1 MNFWRNNDRGNVFNE
16 RIQKFLGKNYCRTH
30 LRSIPSGSLVGNLKV
45 FESLQIIKNIY
56 RKPLPSI
63 LGINLKFN
71 RNSIWNSS
79 HRNHVKVEL
88 NSNSFISQN

>member
-1 MNFWRNNDRGNVFNE
+1 MVSGALARE
-16 RIQKFLGKNYCRTH
+16 FLIKLAN
-30 LRSIPSGSLVGNLKV
+30 SGSTMRSCFLVSWWSRLRY
-45 FESLQIIKNIY
+45 LQKTIIY

-79 HRNHVKVEL
+79 HRNHVK
-88 NSNSFISQN
+88 N